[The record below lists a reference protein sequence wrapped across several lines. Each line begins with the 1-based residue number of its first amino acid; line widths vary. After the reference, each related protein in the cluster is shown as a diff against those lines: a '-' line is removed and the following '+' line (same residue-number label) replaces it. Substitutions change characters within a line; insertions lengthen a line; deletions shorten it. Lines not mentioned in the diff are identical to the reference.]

1 MKKTY
6 FVSQRFFLQFTSTSS
21 SVCFHCVVVLLSKS
35 CPVVLSSL
43 VSLVGNHLVSS
54 DNSSKTTSSKNYC
67 MSSNSIFLSPL
78 SFGFSAS
85 ESLSSLSVSLSES
98 SDFSS
103 SDLSA
108 SLINSS
114 AFLSSPSETSTP
126 SSAC

>member
-54 DNSSKTTSSKNYC
+54 DNSSTTTSSKKQDDCLQETPERRNGLNNHLQR
-67 MSSNSIFLSPL
+67 SHFHDNNFQVLNKHKSISNSCP
-78 SFGFSAS
+78 AR
-85 ESLSSLSVSLSES
+85 
-98 SDFSS
+98 
-103 SDLSA
+103 
-108 SLINSS
+108 
-114 AFLSSPSETSTP
+114 
-126 SSAC
+126 